1 MGRLWFKIES
11 MDQVYEKIEKLSYLN
26 SDATILR
33 TADILDHQG
42 NRIGAWFSYFF
53 STPVKVDPET
63 RWWKYRTRAFF
74 PAAMDSPGH
83 KLGKPVL

>member
-63 RWWKYRTRAFF
+63 R
-74 PAAMDSPGH
+74 MVEIQDPGIFS
-83 KLGKPVL
+83 GSYGQSGP

>member
-33 TADILDHQG
+33 TADILDHQAIESVPG
-42 NRIGAWFSYFF
+42 SPIFS
-53 STPVKVDPET
+53 PHP
-63 RWWKYRTRAFF
+63 
-74 PAAMDSPGH
+74 
-83 KLGKPVL
+83 